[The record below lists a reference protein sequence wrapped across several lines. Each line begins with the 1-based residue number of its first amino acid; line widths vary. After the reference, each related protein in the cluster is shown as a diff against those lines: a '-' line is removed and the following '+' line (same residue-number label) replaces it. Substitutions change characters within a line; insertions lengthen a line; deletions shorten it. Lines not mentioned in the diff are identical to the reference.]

1 MRTFAMPSLRLA
13 RLPFVIAL
21 AGITTACVSFGAE
34 PPESLLRLTPDIS
47 APVGKTRDV
56 SAGDTLIVR
65 EPEVPAEIDVLRVP
79 VRVSDTN
86 LAYLQD
92 AIWVEKPAR
101 LFRRL
106 LAETIR
112 VKTGRVVVDGDAVGL
127 ASKHLLRGTIRE
139 FGYDAAQS
147 AVVVQYDA
155 ILRTGKNTAATRRFE
170 VRKSGVAPEVSA
182 VGPALN
188 EAANELAVQVAEW
201 VEQPS

>member
-1 MRTFAMPSLRLA
+1 MPSHRLA
-13 RLPFVIAL
+13 RLPLVIAL
-21 AGITTACVSFGAE
+21 AATASACVSFGAE
-34 PPESLLRLTPDIS
+34 PPESLLRLTPDLS
-47 APVGKTRDV
+47 APVGETRDV
-56 SAGDTLIVR
+56 TAGDTMVVR

-92 AIWVEKPAR
+92 AVWVEKPAR

-127 ASKHLLRGTIRE
+127 PSSHLLRGTIRE

-147 AVVVQYDA
+147 AVVVRYDA
-155 ILRTGKNTAATRRFE
+155 VLRTGKNTAATRRFE
-170 VRKSGVAPEVSA
+170 VRKSGIAPDVSA

-188 EAANELAVQVAEW
+188 EAANELAVQVADW
-201 VEQPS
+201 IEQPN